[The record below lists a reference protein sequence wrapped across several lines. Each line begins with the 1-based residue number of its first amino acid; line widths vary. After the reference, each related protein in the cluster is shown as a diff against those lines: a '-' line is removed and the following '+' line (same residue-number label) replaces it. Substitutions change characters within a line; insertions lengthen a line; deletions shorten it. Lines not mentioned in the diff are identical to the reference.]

1 MRGRTAGAYSQII
14 YRTTEELAEKL
25 GSANLSVRL
34 ANFEVIVCLTF
45 CHPDRSEAQW
55 SDLRCAFLPGIF
67 ATRANLH
74 LYFQRLRGWPI
85 QAIFWLEWDTF
96 PAPSCTPL
104 EQSLNEPHSQLMRPE

>member
-1 MRGRTAGAYSQII
+1 M
-14 YRTTEELAEKL
+14 KF
-25 GSANLSVRL
+25 ANATNLNRKSGV
-34 ANFEVIVCLTF
+34 VV
-45 CHPDRSEAQW
+45 QW